1 MFKSDGGFFILR
13 NQKYYLYTVICATH
27 KFLKPPSMFFSNP
40 ESFFTLMKIAVIA
53 MIIITVLVVI
63 ISRQN
68 LKKYKQQ
75 YEESLRSGDQAEAI
89 TNGRKYYTAF
99 NKLNKQT
106 QIYDIEARI
115 NNDLKIQRIG

>member
-1 MFKSDGGFFILR
+1 
-13 NQKYYLYTVICATH
+13 
-27 KFLKPPSMFFSNP
+27 MFFSNP
-40 ESFFTLMKIAVIA
+40 ESFFTFMKIAVIV
-53 MIIITVLVVI
+53 MIVITFLVVI
-63 ISRQN
+63 ITRQN

-75 YEESLRSGDQAEAI
+75 YEESLKSGDQAEAI

-99 NKLNKQT
+99 NKWNKQT